1 MSEMCI
7 NSFFFPFKLTFI
19 IFLRLL
25 MCLTA
30 RLNTFLGLQNFGG
43 KGSFFKRVIINIK
56 ENA

>member
-1 MSEMCI
+1 
-7 NSFFFPFKLTFI
+7 
-19 IFLRLL
+19 

-43 KGSFFKRVIINIK
+43 KGYFFKRVIINIK